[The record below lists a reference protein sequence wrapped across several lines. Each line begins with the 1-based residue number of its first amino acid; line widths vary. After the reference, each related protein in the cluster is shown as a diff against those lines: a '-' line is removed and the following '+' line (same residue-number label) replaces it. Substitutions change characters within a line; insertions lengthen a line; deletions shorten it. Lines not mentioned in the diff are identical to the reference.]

1 MKRGIKLAA
10 LLIIAIL
17 IVLQFFQPEKNQGSI
32 SQESDLIVVASV
44 PDSLSKILI
53 TSCYDC
59 HSNHTEYP
67 WYNRISPV
75 SWYLY
80 KHVSEG
86 KEGLNLSEF
95 GSLSKAEKIGA
106 LSDLYDAIEAGTMP
120 LQSYMLIHRDARMS
134 QEEIDALL
142 DWADQMSL
150 SLMKN

>member
-59 HSNHTEYP
+59 HSNRTEYP
-67 WYNRISPV
+67 WYNRIFPV

-150 SLMKN
+150 SLMKK

>member
-1 MKRGIKLAA
+1 MKRGIKLGV

-17 IVLQFFQPEKNQGSI
+17 ILLQFFQPEKNQGSTI
-32 SQESDLIVVASV
+32 PESDFIVVASV
-44 PDSLSKILI
+44 PDTLAKILI

-59 HSNHTEYP
+59 HSNRTEYP

-75 SWYLY
+75 SWYLN
-80 KHVSEG
+80 KHVLEG

-95 GSLSKAEKIGA
+95 GNLSKAEKIGA
-106 LSDLYDAIEAGTMP
+106 LSDLYDVLEAGTMP

-134 QEEIDALL
+134 QDEIDALL

-150 SLMKN
+150 SLMKK

>member
-32 SQESDLIVVASV
+32 TQESDLIVVASV

-59 HSNHTEYP
+59 HSNRTEYP

-86 KEGLNLSEF
+86 KEGLNLSEY
-95 GSLSKAEKIGA
+95 GNLSKAEKIGA
-106 LSDLYDAIEAGTMP
+106 LSDLYDALEAGTMP

-150 SLMKN
+150 SLMKK

>member
-17 IVLQFFQPEKNQGSI
+17 IILQFFQPEKNQGSI
-32 SQESDLIVVASV
+32 RQESDLIVVASV

-59 HSNHTEYP
+59 HSNRTEYP

-150 SLMKN
+150 SLMKQ

>member
-17 IVLQFFQPEKNQGSI
+17 IILQFFQPEKNQGSI

-53 TSCYDC
+53 ASCYDC
-59 HSNHTEYP
+59 HSNRTEYP

-80 KHVSEG
+80 KHVREG

-95 GSLSKAEKIGA
+95 GNLSKAEKIGA
-106 LSDLYDAIEAGTMP
+106 LSDLYDAIEAGSMP

>member
-17 IVLQFFQPEKNQGSI
+17 IILQFFQPEKNQGSVT
-32 SQESDLIVVASV
+32 QESDLIVVASV
-44 PDSLSKILI
+44 PDTLSKILI

-59 HSNHTEYP
+59 HSNRTEYP

-86 KEGLNLSEF
+86 KEGLNLSEY
-95 GSLSKAEKIGA
+95 GNLSKAEKIGA
-106 LSDLYDAIEAGTMP
+106 LSDLYDALEAGTMP
-120 LQSYMLIHRDARMS
+120 LQSYLLIHRDARMS

-150 SLMKN
+150 SLMKK